1 MPLEPGNLLQNRY
14 RILEVLGHGGMG
26 SVYHA
31 VDEVLQVEVAIKEN
45 LFASSEYAE
54 QFRQEARLLATLRH
68 PNLPRVTDYF
78 VLEGQGQYLI
88 MDYIP
93 GVDLKD
99 RIDREGALPLHEVL
113 TIAMALC
120 EALEYLHTQ
129 QPPII
134 HRDIKPA
141 NVRITPQGQV
151 YLVDFGLA
159 KLGGADQRTLTGAQA
174 VTPGFSSPEQ
184 YGTSGHTDP
193 RSDLYSLAATLY
205 MALTGVAPE
214 DAFERLMGTHTLTP
228 IRELRHEVP
237 PQLAAIVEQALALQR
252 EERQPSV
259 RVFKEQLLALNLLP
273 NQETLA
279 QEHRWVLQQ
288 SPTAQWR
295 TTVEESPF
303 DTNIAPPGDETPTP
317 PALHAQPS
325 TQPRKTK
332 RRRKG
337 RLAFSGFLL
346 LIALLILAMG
356 ALAHPVLRAQLN
368 QALPAL
374 GTVEA
379 LPQAQAPLATA
390 QMWLY
395 GIPWQPT
402 TTPLP
407 ASPTTASAAPPSP
420 TLALVLRATA
430 SPTSTATASPTSTP
444 TSTSTPTL
452 PPSPTPSATSAL
464 VAQITLTPVPQPTPF
479 GRSGAIAF
487 ASTRSG
493 LAQIWLYDIS
503 DQSFRPLTNEPD
515 GACQPTWAPDGQRLA
530 FITPCTRN
538 QVRYDNA
545 RIMLLDLRTGTV
557 QVLVPPSQGDYDPA
571 WSPDGN
577 FLAFTSLRDGH
588 PQIYLYNL
596 QTQTLTNLSQ
606 NEYDDFM
613 PAWSPDGTQLA
624 FISTR
629 QGVYRIYLMPP
640 SGQPQQGFS
649 HSSNKRNLH
658 PIWSPDGVYLLY
670 SQTPAQGIPMLVSA
684 PVADRG
690 LVEHPLNPAL
700 GIAMADPAYS
710 PDGRW
715 LAVEGWRG
723 AEAHD
728 LYLISSNGQTLRQIT
743 NDEAL
748 DFDPAWRPL
757 PAAPVTAPPTAT
769 LPPTLTPTPKGP

>member
-26 SVYHA
+26 SIYHA

-45 LFASSEYAE
+45 LFASPEYAE

-78 VLEGQGQYLI
+78 VIEGQGQYLI

-93 GVDLKD
+93 GIDLKD

-120 EALEYLHTQ
+120 EALEHLHGQ

-134 HRDIKPA
+134 HRDVKPA
-141 NVRITPQGQV
+141 NVRITPEGQV

-184 YGTSGHTDP
+184 YGTSGHTDA

-205 MALTGVAPE
+205 MALTGVTPE
-214 DAFERLMGTHTLTP
+214 DAFERLMGTHSLTP
-228 IRELRHEVP
+228 IRELRPEVP
-237 PQLAAIVEQALALQR
+237 PQLAAIIEQALALQR
-252 EERQPSV
+252 EERPPSV

-273 NQETLA
+273 NQEALA
-279 QEHRWVLQQ
+279 QEHRWLLQP
-288 SPTAQWR
+288 STAQWR
-295 TTVEESPF
+295 TSEEGNSSPEPDAF
-303 DTNIAPPGDETPTP
+303 PPNGKTLAPQ
-317 PALHAQPS
+317 AQPS
-325 TQPRKTK
+325 TQPQMPK
-332 RRRKG
+332 RRGKG
-337 RLAFSGFLL
+337 RLVLSGLL
-346 LIALLILAMG
+346 VLTALLILAVG
-356 ALAHPVLRAQLN
+356 ALAHPVLRAQLD
-368 QALPAL
+368 QAVPAL

-395 GIPWQPT
+395 GLPWQPT
-402 TTPLP
+402 TAPLP
-407 ASPTTASAAPPSP
+407 VVSPTASPAPPSP
-420 TLALVLRATA
+420 TLAAALRATA
-430 SPTSTATASPTSTP
+430 SPTFTTTAPPTLSPTATPTA
-444 TSTSTPTL
+444 L
-452 PPSPTPSATSAL
+452 PSPTPSATAVL
-464 VAQITLTPVPQPTPF
+464 VTQFTLTPVAQPTPF
-479 GRSGAIAF
+479 GQSGAIAF

-493 LAQIWLYDIS
+493 LAQIWLYDIAN
-503 DQSFRPLTNEPD
+503 QTFRPLTNEPD
-515 GACQPTWAPDGQRLA
+515 GACQPAWSPDGQRLA

-538 QVRYDNA
+538 QVRYENA
-545 RIMLLDLRTGTV
+545 RIMLLDLQSGTME
-557 QVLVPPSQGDYDPA
+557 VLVPPSQGDYDPA

-596 QTQTLTNLSQ
+596 KTQSLTNLSQ
-606 NEYDDFM
+606 NAYDDFM
-613 PAWSPDGTQLA
+613 PAWSPDGAQLA

-649 HSSNKRNLH
+649 RSGNKRNLH
-658 PIWSPDGVYLLY
+658 PTWSPDGVYLLY
-670 SQTPAQGIPMLVSA
+670 SQTPSQGIPMLVSA
-684 PVADRG
+684 PLAEQG
-690 LVEHPLNPAL
+690 LVEHSLNPAL

-715 LAVEGWRG
+715 LAVEGWQG

-728 LYLISSNGQTLRQIT
+728 LYLLSSNGQTLRQIT
-743 NDEAL
+743 ADEAL
-748 DFDPAWRPL
+748 DFDPAWRPK
-757 PAAPVTAPPTAT
+757 
-769 LPPTLTPTPKGP
+769 PTP